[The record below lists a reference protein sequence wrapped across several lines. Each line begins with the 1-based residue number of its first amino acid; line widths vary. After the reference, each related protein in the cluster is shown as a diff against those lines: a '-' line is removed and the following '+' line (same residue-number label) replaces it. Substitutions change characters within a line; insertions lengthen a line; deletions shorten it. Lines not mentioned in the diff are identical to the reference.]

1 MFLFG
6 NLPCGRA
13 PLKHCLAVLP
23 TQLSSV
29 PHADTAV
36 PRGSGKAQLARVSQI
51 ALIWHGA
58 PFSKLGPGRTLQR
71 KTPRRHSVTRNP
83 DELKGLSS

>member
-1 MFLFG
+1 MSVNMTSGVKVLFLFG
-6 NLPCGRA
+6 HLLCGRA
-13 PLKHCLAVLP
+13 PLKHYLAVLP
-23 TQLSSV
+23 AQLSSV

-51 ALIWHGA
+51 ALVWHSA

-71 KTPRRHSVTRNP
+71 QTPQ
-83 DELKGLSS
+83 DAL